1 MVIRNSF
8 GLVVA
13 LIGADAIKAG
23 IRHAFVVITTM
34 MGIAAFCCS
43 TSAAAHDRAD
53 KQARDDMRT
62 DVDAL
67 KAIRD
72 GRQMFRMNT
81 FGSEAFWGDALGL
94 HEAIAGSSNGGV
106 GPGLSPKA
114 ALSLGLKVDV
124 EALPRSVRRAVQNDQ
139 IDLDDPGVTLQ
150 LLRLDAVVGVTGF
163 FDNSRH
169 IRSLGI
175 QCALCHST
183 VDDSFAP
190 GIGQRLDGWAN
201 RDLDIGKIIALA
213 PRLDP
218 LTTLL
223 GADADTVR
231 TVLRSW
237 GPGKFDAEL
246 VFDGKAFRPDGK
258 PAATLIPPA
267 FGLAGVNL
275 HTWTGWGSVTHWNA
289 LVGNLEMGGRGTFH
303 DARLEDAARF
313 PVAAR
318 SGAAHKVATDDRITP
333 KLPALHA
340 FQLALVAPQP
350 PQGSFDPAA
359 AGRGQAL
366 FAGKANCA
374 SCHVPPVFSEP
385 GWNMHKAEEIGIDDF
400 QAQRSPDGAY
410 RTTPLRGLWS
420 HQKGGFYHDGRF
432 ATLGDVVAHYDQTF
446 GLGLSAGEKTDLVE
460 YLKSLCRPV

>member
-81 FGSEAFWGDALGL
+81 FGSEAFWCVALGL

-124 EALPRSVRRAVQNDQ
+124 EALPRSVRRAVQNGQ

-201 RDLDIGKIIALA
+201 RDLNVGAIVGLA
-213 PRLDP
+213 PNLQPVAD
-218 LTTLL
+218 LL
-223 GADADTVR
+223 GVDVPTVQA
-231 TVLRSW
+231 VLASW

-289 LVGNLEMGGRGTFH
+289 FVANLLMHGKGTFF
-303 DARLEDAARF
+303 DPRLDDPDKF
-313 PVAAR
+313 PVATRAGFFDVR
-318 SGAAHKVATDDRITP
+318 NTPDLITP
-333 KLPALHA
+333 KLAALH
-340 FQLALVAPQP
+340 FYQLALQAPRP
-350 PQGSFDPAA
+350 PAGSFDTAA
-359 AGRGQAL
+359 AARGQVL
-366 FAGKANCA
+366 FAGKAQCA
-374 SCHVPPVFSEP
+374 RCHVPP
-385 GWNMHKAEEIGIDDF
+385 
-400 QAQRSPDGAY
+400 
-410 RTTPLRGLWS
+410 L
-420 HQKGGFYHDGRF
+420 
-432 ATLGDVVAHYDQTF
+432 
-446 GLGLSAGEKTDLVE
+446 
-460 YLKSLCRPV
+460 